1 MADDELWRRR
11 FQAFMLVRVAG
22 LALFFLGVAIIYTD
36 LVSQGGWRV
45 LGAILAVMG
54 AIDAVFAPK
63 LLKRLWEQQDGER
76 R

>member
-1 MADDELWRRR
+1 MGDDELWRRR

-36 LVSQGGWRV
+36 LVRQGGWPV

>member
-1 MADDELWRRR
+1 MGDDELWRRR

-36 LVSQGGWRV
+36 LVRQGGWRV

>member
-36 LVSQGGWRV
+36 LVRQGGWRV